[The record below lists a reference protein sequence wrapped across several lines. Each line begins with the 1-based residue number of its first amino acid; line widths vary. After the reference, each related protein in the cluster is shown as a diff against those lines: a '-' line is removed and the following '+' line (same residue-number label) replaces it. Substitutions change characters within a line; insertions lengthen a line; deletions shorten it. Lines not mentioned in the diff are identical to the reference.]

1 MGAAAGLATVERF
14 VQELLGASALA
25 LGTAF
30 IGGVLIAL
38 ILHRV
43 GLLERALVRWSVRSI
58 TVSRNKSALL
68 PADSVPDTVGAVD
81 PAWARKRSLVS
92 LTEYFYQLEVS
103 DGVREQ
109 WVESALLALL
119 KGMGLGAPADIAAGL
134 VLNAL
139 PIGAVLPDSVTKTGD
154 HPLAVAA
161 AEMAL
166 DPLALATAAR
176 IIGCQVGSAP
186 ATELLA
192 VGGEPADSTPA
203 LGLAAKSVVRLPED
217 LLLAETEAFA
227 TETPTSVDRR
237 YTSKDATP
245 ISTTL
250 LPDLCF
256 GTGGLT
262 SQYTRRQEFRN
273 RYLAAVLNRLVANR
287 LDDRQSV
294 DFAVEIGKYKHVTS
308 TGAFMQAIGH
318 SNGCLDARF
327 QSQVANFGVDLCLQE
342 EGSRKL
348 KPVPFVFAMW
358 SGVVDPISGQN
369 IALPA
374 THGSLHVQLAL
385 SDGFDLGTVQFYAG
399 TEGFCGW
406 HPDSGWQAPWRAGH
420 VQHGEVLSMD
430 ELTRA
435 ADYGTALAV
444 ASARCAEQ
452 YSLSCG
458 GYGDLGICNDSAA
471 VLQLCVRNVCTFGQ
485 TGGTG
490 VGPQRLFHTAMSL
503 ADDTAPTPRKR
514 RSTGA
519 GGEQGERDSTSAHPN
534 RNFAICIR
542 EVAEAVRL
550 VPLDPLV
557 SPEHVA
563 DCAKRALATIEQAC
577 RELPLPRLKEA
588 CVGLRRAGISG
599 L

>member
-1 MGAAAGLATVERF
+1 M
-14 VQELLGASALA
+14 
-25 LGTAF
+25 
-30 IGGVLIAL
+30 
-38 ILHRV
+38 
-43 GLLERALVRWSVRSI
+43 
-58 TVSRNKSALL
+58 
-68 PADSVPDTVGAVD
+68 
-81 PAWARKRSLVS
+81 
-92 LTEYFYQLEVS
+92 
-103 DGVREQ
+103 
-109 WVESALLALL
+109 L
-119 KGMGLGAPADIAAGL
+119 K
-134 VLNAL
+134 
-139 PIGAVLPDSVTKTGD
+139 
-154 HPLAVAA
+154 
-161 AEMAL
+161 
-166 DPLALATAAR
+166 
-176 IIGCQVGSAP
+176 
-186 ATELLA
+186 
-192 VGGEPADSTPA
+192 
-203 LGLAAKSVVRLPED
+203 LPED
-217 LLLAETEAFA
+217 LLLAEIEAFA
-227 TETPTSVDRR
+227 TETPASVDRR

-256 GTGGLT
+256 GTGGLI

-273 RYLAAVLNRLVANR
+273 RYLAAVLNRLAANR
-287 LDDRQSV
+287 LDNSV
-294 DFAVEIGKYKHVTS
+294 DFVVELGKYKHVTS
-308 TGAFMQAIGH
+308 AGAFMQAIGH
-318 SNGCLDARF
+318 SKGRLDARF

-342 EGSRKL
+342 QGSRKL
-348 KPVPFVFAMW
+348 KPVPLVFALR

-374 THGSLHVQLAL
+374 THGSLHVRLAL
-385 SDGFDLGTVQFYAG
+385 ADGFDLGTVQFYAG

-458 GYGDLGICNDSAA
+458 GYGDLGISNDSAA

-519 GGEQGERDSTSAHPN
+519 GGEPGQRDPTTAHPN
-534 RNFAICIR
+534 RNFAICMR

-557 SPEHVA
+557 SPEHVLG
-563 DCAKRALATIEQAC
+563 CVERALAISEHAC
-577 RELPLPRLKEA
+577 RELPLPRLEEA
-588 CVGLRRAGISG
+588 CARLRRATISG